1 MSIAVCNQ
9 TAEDGVHQYLQE
21 IRSIPMLSE
30 REERELALCCAKGDE
45 DAIRRL
51 VSANLRL
58 VVSVAR
64 EYAGRGVPMLD
75 LIQEGSL
82 GLLAAAKK
90 FDPEL
95 GFRFSTYAIISNC
108 FFKCFFINKEIINS
122 FFFAIS
128 WMSSCH

>member
-51 VSANLRL
+51 VSANLRR
-58 VVSVAR
+58 AR
-64 EYAGRGVPMLD
+64 CTDAG
-75 LIQEGSL
+75 S
-82 GLLAAAKK
+82 
-90 FDPEL
+90 DP
-95 GFRFSTYAIISNC
+95 GGQSRSAGC
-108 FFKCFFINKEIINS
+108 GQKV
-122 FFFAIS
+122 
-128 WMSSCH
+128 